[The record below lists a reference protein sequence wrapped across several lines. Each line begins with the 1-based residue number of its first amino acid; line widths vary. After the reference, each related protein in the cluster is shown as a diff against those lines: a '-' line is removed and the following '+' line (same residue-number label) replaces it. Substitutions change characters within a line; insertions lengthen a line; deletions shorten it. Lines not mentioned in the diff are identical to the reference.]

1 MKLLEIH
8 ALQSFVPSLLNR
20 DDTGSHK
27 ESIFGGVRRARV
39 SSQSWKKA
47 MRDFVRAHEILK
59 PEELALRSKRL
70 HQELKTRLEKLKYD
84 SQEADYVSEAVLVLI
99 GAFHIESD
107 KAETPQDSFTSR
119 ELKSEYLIF
128 MGQDRLDSVIAEL
141 HGNWA
146 DAKKAGDAVKTL
158 REKLRSDKK
167 DKYKGKLEDKDKFK
181 DAVVKALGKEM
192 KQKLEKA
199 LDGSKAVDLAL
210 FGRMLA
216 DLPEKN
222 VDGTFHVAHAIST
235 HLVSREFDYYTA
247 VDDLKP
253 DDTQGADMIGT
264 TELSSACFYRYA
276 ALDLQGLLE
285 TLQEPELVL
294 AGLRAFLRAFFES
307 VPSGKQRSTAAYN
320 PPHFGAVR
328 VQDKAMPINLANA
341 FERAV
346 KKSEDGY
353 VVPSIREL
361 DSEWE
366 WMEKNYGDMG
376 FTTYWIRHTDAVKH
390 LKSKTEA
397 RGMQEAIDQALE
409 KANELMVQKTNTSP
423 EI

>member
-1 MKLLEIH
+1 MRLLEIH

-27 ESIFGGVRRARV
+27 EAIFGGVRRARV

-47 MRDFVRAHEILK
+47 MRDFVRGQQLLNDEQ
-59 PEELALRSKRL
+59 LALRSKRL
-70 HQELKTRLEKLKYD
+70 HEELRKRLSPLASTPE
-84 SQEADYVSEAVLVLI
+84 EADYVAEAMLVLI
-99 GAFHIESD
+99 GAYHVETN
-107 KAETPQDSFTSR
+107 KAENEESPFSNR

-128 MGQDRLDSVIAEL
+128 LGQDRLDSVFSAL
-141 HGNWA
+141 STNWVNA
-146 DAKKAGDAVKTL
+146 RKAGEAVKSI
-158 REKLRSDKK
+158 REKLREKK
-167 DKYKGKLEDKDKFK
+167 EKYKGKLEEKDKFR
-181 DAVVKALGKEM
+181 DAVVKAMGKET
-192 KQKLEKA
+192 QQALEKA

-264 TELSSACFYRYA
+264 TELSSACYYRYA

-285 TLQEPELVL
+285 TLQDPDLMM
-294 AGLRAFLRAFFES
+294 AGLEAFLRAFFES

-320 PPHFGAVR
+320 PPHFGALR
-328 VQDKAMPINLANA
+328 VQDNALPINLANA
-341 FERAV
+341 FERPV
-346 KKSEDGY
+346 KKGEDGF
-353 VVPSIREL
+353 VIPSIREL
-361 DSEWE
+361 DAEWA
-366 WMEKNYGDMG
+366 WMEANYGDMG
-376 FTTYWIRHTDAVKH
+376 VIKYWSRSDDPLQY
-390 LKSKTEA
+390 LKTKPEA
-397 RGMQEAIDQALE
+397 RVSGLHEAIQKSLE
-409 KANELMVQKTNTSP
+409 EVRRLLGF
-423 EI
+423 

>member
-39 SSQSWKKA
+39 SSQSWKRA
-47 MRDFVRAHEILK
+47 MRDFVQAHQLLTPDK
-59 PEELALRSKRL
+59 LAVRSKRL
-70 HQELKTRLEKLKYD
+70 HEELKTRLEKLNYD
-84 SQEADYVSEAVLVLI
+84 SEDADYVAEAVLVLI
-99 GAFHIESD
+99 GAFHIETN
-107 KAETPQDSFTSR
+107 KADTSTNPFNSR

-128 MGQDRLDSVIAEL
+128 LGRDRLDSVVAEL
-141 HGNWA
+141 NSNWE
-146 DAKKAGDAVKTL
+146 DAKKAGDAVKAL
-158 REKLRSDKK
+158 REKLRADKK

-181 DAVVKALGKEM
+181 DAVVKALGKET
-192 KQKLEKA
+192 KQKFEKA

-222 VDGTFHVAHAIST
+222 VDGTFHVSHAIST

-253 DDTQGADMIGT
+253 SDVQGADMIGT

-294 AGLRAFLRAFFES
+294 AGLEAFLLAFFKS
-307 VPSGKQRSTAAYN
+307 VPSGKQHSNAAYN
-320 PPHFGAVR
+320 PPHFGAMR

-353 VVPSIREL
+353 VMPSIREL
-361 DSEWE
+361 DAEWS
-366 WMEKNYGDMG
+366 WMEANYGDMG
-376 FTTYWIRHTDAVKH
+376 FVAYWTRFDDPIEH
-390 LKSKTEA
+390 LKTKTEA
-397 RGMQEAIDQALE
+397 RATGMHDAIEKALE
-409 KANELMVQKTNTSP
+409 EARKLLGIK
-423 EI
+423 